1 MFANEEKLGDVKCLL
16 PLLGELELFCRHN
29 DPPVSNFKR
38 FVLLSS
44 EIKRKSLLN
53 SSIRNVVELQ

>member
-44 EIKRKSLLN
+44 EIKRK
-53 SSIRNVVELQ
+53 V